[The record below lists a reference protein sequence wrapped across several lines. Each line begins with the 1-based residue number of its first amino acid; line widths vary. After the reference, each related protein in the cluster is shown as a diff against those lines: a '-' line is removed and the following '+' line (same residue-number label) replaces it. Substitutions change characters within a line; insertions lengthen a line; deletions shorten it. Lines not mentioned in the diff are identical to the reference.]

1 MSLYH
6 LGFTY
11 FLSLSALT
19 FARLGRTLCDCVSLT
34 LRVHR
39 DKLYRLDLGARFS
52 SRCLPL
58 YFASSGSSWGPRFG
72 ILSSLWLDGAPSVR
86 LLPVHALNS
95 LAQMIYRKIA
105 YTYVLTHGSVYISL
119 CVLYVRIFAFSLY
132 ISFLYIGFI

>member
-52 SRCLPL
+52 SRFTPL
-58 YFASSGSSWGPRFG
+58 YFAPSGCSWGPRFG
-72 ILSSLWLDGAPSVR
+72 FLSSPWLDGVLSVR
-86 LLPVHALNS
+86 LLPVHALIS
-95 LAQMIYRKIA
+95 LAQR
-105 YTYVLTHGSVYISL
+105 YIEK
-119 CVLYVRIFAFSLY
+119 
-132 ISFLYIGFI
+132 